1 MKVLPGAS
9 LLDYCNPAMKAD
21 RTFKAMAEALD
32 PQLQAILGLIS
43 QNQIICTL
51 DTLPENVIDFLALYH
66 FNVGF
71 YDMSFPLDKKRRL
84 VEHVILNYLP
94 FGTPSAVKGLLSIA
108 FNYAEIIEWWQD
120 NPPAEPS
127 TFRIKINDPLV
138 DPAKVKEMIRLIT
151 IVKNVRSWLAEIFA
165 FSSGSTSIQLYSS
178 IACYKYQ
185 VIRNASI

>member
-108 FNYAEIIEWWQD
+108 FNYAEIVEWWQD
-120 NPPAEPS
+120 NPPGEAN
-127 TFRIKINDPLV
+127 TFRIKITDPLV
-138 DPAKVKEMIRLIT
+138 DPAKVSEMIRLIL
-151 IVKNVRSWLAEIFA
+151 IVKNVRSWFGGVFE
-165 FSSGSTSIQLYSS
+165 FSSGTGGIKLYGS
-178 IACYKYQ
+178 IASYKYQ